1 MMFKKMYYL
10 WIGFCLILS
19 TATYAQPEFVK
30 GNDPKPL
37 GTSWEMRA
45 EVSDEFEGETLD
57 LVKWKNTDPK
67 RWIGRAPGL
76 FKENTV
82 SLKDGAMCIT
92 NYQLEKEEVVN
103 GQTFTHGCGHVISN
117 KNVNVGDYIECRMK
131 ANKTFLSSTFWL
143 INYKNEGERC
153 DKRVTELD
161 IQECVGEVTN
171 PQSWNENFDQ
181 SMHSNTHSR
190 NVTCETPTG
199 SKGNSVDLPSGKV
212 YDDFHVYGAWWKS
225 ETEILF
231 YLDGVYQY
239 SVTPAAPFSI
249 DLYIKLVTETYD
261 WNPTPE
267 DGGMTGSWEDRTTK
281 YDWVR
286 TWKLSEENVE
296 ESVGFNEA
304 PNNVAPAKY
313 YEFKVDYVANEEREI
328 VVELWSADKVLH
340 TTKRTVEKGYGTASL
355 ALDLEE
361 ELPAGNNY
369 AWKVSLRPVGEE
381 TSLYDE
387 VLENIII
394 TSGPILSLEDLDTMK
409 VAIYPNPVENTL
421 TVDVPKGKYVVDI
434 YNVKGQK
441 VIHQTIKNKAKVD
454 VSALKSGAY
463 ILKVE
468 STQASHSFNFIKK

>member
-1 MMFKKMYYL
+1 MKSQKMYFL
-10 WIGFCLILS
+10 WIGFFLMLSNIL
-19 TATYAQPEFVK
+19 YAQPEFVK

-37 GTSWEMRA
+37 GTSWQLRP
-45 EVSDEFEGETLD
+45 EVSDDFDGTELD

-82 SLKDGAMCIT
+82 SVKEGAMCIT

-117 KNVNVGDYIECRMK
+117 KNVNVGNYIECRMK

-143 INYKNEGERC
+143 INYKNEGQGC

-161 IQECVGEVTN
+161 IQECVGQVTN

-190 NVTCETPTG
+190 NVSCDTPTG
-199 SKGNSVDLPSGKV
+199 SVGNSVDLPSGKV

-225 ETEILF
+225 KNEILF

-239 SVTPAAPFSI
+239 SVTPAADFSI

-261 WNPTPE
+261 WNPTPA

-286 TWKLSEENVE
+286 TWELSTENVE
-296 ESVGFNEA
+296 ESVGFNEV
-304 PNNVAPAKY
+304 PNNVPPAKSY
-313 YEFKVDYVANEEREI
+313 DFKVDYVANEKREI
-328 VVELWSADKVLH
+328 VVEVWSANKVLH
-340 TTKRTVEKGYGTASL
+340 TAKKTIEKGFGTTSI
-355 ALDLEE
+355 ALEMDET
-361 ELPAGNNY
+361 LPSGNNY
-369 AWKVSLRPVGEE
+369 SWKVSLRAVGGQDNL
-381 TSLYDE
+381 SDE
-387 VLENIII
+387 QIDNIII
-394 TSGPILSLEDLDTMK
+394 TSEPVLSIDDLDSVK
-409 VAIYPNPVENTL
+409 VAIYPNPTENTL
-421 TVDVPKGKYVVDI
+421 TVDVPKGKYSVDI

-441 VIHQTIKNKAKVD
+441 VIHKTLKNKGKVD
-454 VSALKSGAY
+454 VSALKSGSY
-463 ILKVE
+463 ILKVQ
-468 STQASHSFNFIKK
+468 STQMSHTFNFIKK